1 MADWITGFISDYGYG
16 ALVGLMF
23 LENMFP
29 PLPSELIMPFAGY
42 VAARGELHPVGVV
55 VAGSV
60 GSLLGALAW
69 YAVGYGFGI
78 DRLKR
83 FAQRHGR
90 WLTLSAD
97 DVVQAE
103 RWFARFGGVAVCVER
118 LIPPRAQHHLGA
130 GRCRAHATRAISAL
144 VDGRNYGVVGTPGC
158 TWISARNTVFRRRAL
173 AAARVLGH
181 SSDCAGRLFV
191 PLGAALIARLILGDS
206 ASRHRCGRIRPELAL
221 DQLREVAQ
229 QSELVFLEI
238 PCPVV
243 DHA

>member
-1 MADWITGFISDYGYG
+1 MADWITGFISEYGYG

-55 VAGSV
+55 IAGSA

-69 YAVGYGFGI
+69 YAVGYWFGI

-90 WLTLSAD
+90 WLTLSTD

-103 RWFARFGGVAVCVER
+103 RWFDRFGGVAVCVGR
-118 LIPPRAQHHLGA
+118 LIPAVRSIISVPAGVARMGLG
-130 GRCRAHATRAISAL
+130 RFLLWST
-144 VDGRNYGVVGTPGC
+144 VGTTAWSGL
-158 TWISARNTVFRRRAL
+158 L
-173 AAARVLGH
+173 AALGYQLGTRFSDVERWLQPVSWAIVVIALGGYLYRLAR
-181 SSDCAGRLFV
+181 R
-191 PLGAALIARLILGDS
+191 
-206 ASRHRCGRIRPELAL
+206 
-221 DQLREVAQ
+221 
-229 QSELVFLEI
+229 
-238 PCPVV
+238 
-243 DHA
+243 